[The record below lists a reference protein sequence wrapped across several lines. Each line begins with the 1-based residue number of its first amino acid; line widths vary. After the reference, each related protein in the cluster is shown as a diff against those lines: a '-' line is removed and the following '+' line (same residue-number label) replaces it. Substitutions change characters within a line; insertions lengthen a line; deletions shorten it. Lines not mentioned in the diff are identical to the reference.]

1 MKNLPTFLSSFFC
14 SPAKAGGHLRSLR
27 HSADGG
33 GQTRVQ
39 VMGPC
44 LRRGTV
50 LTGLGGA
57 LVAALVLAAPATAQ
71 DIAITNAKLVIGD
84 GSAPIE
90 GGTVVVRGGKVVAA
104 GAGVAVPAGVERVD
118 AGGRWVTPG
127 IVAAFSRVG
136 LVEVDAVTGTND
148 RNAPRTRFSAGL
160 DIAPAL
166 NPMGSPVS
174 VNRASGVTRAIVAPG
189 GSSNLFAGQGA
200 VVDLA
205 DDMDMV
211 TKPRALQFV
220 AFGEAGSA
228 KAGGSRAATFLLFR
242 EQLLAARSY
251 ARNPATFAEWGN
263 DAMIQRADADALVQ
277 VINGTTPLFVR
288 VDRAADIVNVLKL
301 RQEFP
306 ALKLVLVGV
315 TEGWLVARELAAA
328 KVPVL
333 VSPLTDLPS
342 SFEQLGAT
350 QSNAGRLKAAGV
362 DVSVGVFDDDD
373 AHKMGYAT
381 QYAGNLVGLARL
393 PGASGMTWDQAF
405 ASISSAPARAVGME
419 ASIGSLRPGRVGD
432 VVMWDNDP
440 LELGSRPTAIWIDG
454 KAQSLTTRQDR
465 LRDRYATP
473 SEGAL
478 PKAYDR

>member
-1 MKNLPTFLSSFFC
+1 M
-14 SPAKAGGHLRSLR
+14 
-27 HSADGG
+27 
-33 GQTRVQ
+33 
-39 VMGPC
+39 
-44 LRRGTV
+44 
-50 LTGLGGA
+50 GGA
-57 LVAALVLAAPATAQ
+57 LVAALALAAPAAAQ

-166 NPMGSPVS
+166 NPMGSPVA

-251 ARNPATFAEWGN
+251 ARNPATLAEWGN

-277 VINGTTPLFVR
+277 VINGTIPLFVR

-432 VVMWDNDP
+432 VVMWDTDP

>member
-1 MKNLPTFLSSFFC
+1 MIRALLLS
-14 SPAKAGGHLRSLR
+14 A
-27 HSADGG
+27 
-33 GQTRVQ
+33 
-39 VMGPC
+39 
-44 LRRGTV
+44 
-50 LTGLGGA
+50 
-57 LVAALVLAAPATAQ
+57 AALIAVPAAAQ

-84 GSAPIE
+84 GSAPID

-104 GAGVAVPAGVERVD
+104 GVGVAVPAGIERVD

-136 LVEVDAVTGTND
+136 LVEVDAVGGTND

-166 NPMGSPVS
+166 NPMGSPVA

-220 AFGEAGSA
+220 AFGEDGSA

-251 ARNPATFAEWGN
+251 ARNPATLAEWGN

-277 VINGTTPLFVR
+277 VINGVTPLFVR
-288 VDRAADIVNVLKL
+288 VDRASDILNVVKLKG
-301 RQEFP
+301 EFP

-381 QYAGNLVGLARL
+381 QYAGNLVGLARV

-432 VVMWDNDP
+432 VVVWDNDP

-473 SEGAL
+473 QEGAL

>member
-1 MKNLPTFLSSFFC
+1 MIRALLLS
-14 SPAKAGGHLRSLR
+14 A
-27 HSADGG
+27 
-33 GQTRVQ
+33 
-39 VMGPC
+39 
-44 LRRGTV
+44 
-50 LTGLGGA
+50 
-57 LVAALVLAAPATAQ
+57 AALIAAPAIAQ
-71 DIAITNAKLVIGD
+71 DIAITNARLVIGD
-84 GSAPIE
+84 GSAPVE

-104 GAGVAVPAGVERVD
+104 GAGVAVPAGIERVD
-118 AGGRWVTPG
+118 AEGRYVTPG

-136 LVEVDAVTGTND
+136 LVEVDAVGGTND
-148 RNAPRTRFSAGL
+148 RNALRTRFSAGL

-166 NPMGSPVS
+166 NPMGSPVA
-174 VNRASGVTRAIVAPG
+174 VNRASGITRAIVAPG

-251 ARNPATFAEWGN
+251 ARNPAALAEWGN
-263 DAMIQRADADALVQ
+263 DAMLQRADADALVR
-277 VINGTTPLFVR
+277 VIDGTTPLFVR

-306 ALKLVLVGV
+306 ALKLVLVGA
-315 TEGWLVARELAAA
+315 TEGWLVAREIAAA
-328 KVPVL
+328 RVPVL
-333 VSPLTDLPS
+333 VSPLTDLPGT
-342 SFEQLGAT
+342 FEQLGAT

-381 QYAGNLVGLARL
+381 QYAGNLVALTRL
-393 PGASGMTWDQAF
+393 PGASGMSWDQAF
-405 ASISSAPARAVGME
+405 AALTSAPARAVGME
-419 ASIGSLRPGRVGD
+419 SSIGSLRPGRVGD
-432 VVMWDNDP
+432 VVIWDNDP

-473 SEGAL
+473 GEGAL

>member
-1 MKNLPTFLSSFFC
+1 MSKPFTAFPSRLHRAKSRCPSFVRAFGV
-14 SPAKAGGHLRSLR
+14 SRLRS
-27 HSADGG
+27 
-33 GQTRVQ
+33 TRA
-39 VMGPC
+39 
-44 LRRGTV
+44 
-50 LTGLGGA
+50 GLGSA
-57 LVAALVLAAPATAQ
+57 LVAALAFAAPAAAQ

-84 GSAPIE
+84 GSAPID

-104 GAGVAVPAGVERVD
+104 GAGVAVPAGIERVD
-118 AGGRWVTPG
+118 AEGRYVTPG

-136 LVEVDAVTGTND
+136 LTEVDAVSGTND
-148 RNAPRTRFSAGL
+148 RSAPRTRFSAGL

-166 NPMGSPVS
+166 NPMGSPVA
-174 VNRASGVTRAIVAPG
+174 VNRASGVTRAIVAPS

-220 AFGEAGSA
+220 AFGEDGSA

-251 ARNPATFAEWGN
+251 ARNPAALAEWGN
-263 DAMIQRADADALVQ
+263 DAMLQRADAEALVRL
-277 VINGTTPLFVR
+277 IDGTTPLFVR

-301 RQEFP
+301 KGEFP
-306 ALKLVLVGV
+306 AMKLVLVGV
-315 TEGWLVARELAAA
+315 TDGWLVAREIAAA

-333 VSPLTDLPS
+333 VSPLSDLPD
-342 SFEQLGAT
+342 SFERLAAT

-381 QYAGNLVGLARL
+381 QYAGNLVGLARV

-419 ASIGSLRPGRVGD
+419 GSIGSLRPGRAGD
-432 VVMWDNDP
+432 VVIWDNDP

-473 SEGAL
+473 QEGAL

>member
-1 MKNLPTFLSSFFC
+1 MKYLLNAIS
-14 SPAKAGGHLRSLR
+14 HLRSSRAKSRDAKDGADVSRLR
-27 HSADGG
+27 S
-33 GQTRVQ
+33 TR
-39 VMGPC
+39 
-44 LRRGTV
+44 
-50 LTGLGGA
+50 TGLGGA
-57 LVAALVLAAPATAQ
+57 LVAALALAVPAAGQ

-84 GSAPIE
+84 GSAPID
-90 GGTVVVRGGKVVAA
+90 GGTVVVRGGKIVAA
-104 GAGVAVPAGVERVD
+104 GAGVAVPAGIERVD

-136 LVEVDAVTGTND
+136 LVEVDAVGGTND

-166 NPMGSPVS
+166 NPMGSPVA
-174 VNRASGVTRAIVAPG
+174 VNRAAGVTRAIVAPG

-220 AFGEAGSA
+220 AFGEDGSA

-251 ARNPATFAEWGN
+251 ARNPATLAEWGN

-277 VINGTTPLFVR
+277 VINGATPLFVR
-288 VDRAADIVNVLKL
+288 VDRAADIINVLKL

-315 TEGWLVARELAAA
+315 TEGWMVARELAAA

-381 QYAGNLVGLARL
+381 QYAGNLVGLTRV

-405 ASISSAPARAVGME
+405 ASISSAPARAVGMDG
-419 ASIGSLRPGRVGD
+419 SIGSLRPGRVGD
-432 VVMWDNDP
+432 VVVWDNDP

-478 PKAYDR
+478 PKAFDR

>member
-1 MKNLPTFLSSFFC
+1 MMRGLLLS
-14 SPAKAGGHLRSLR
+14 AA
-27 HSADGG
+27 
-33 GQTRVQ
+33 
-39 VMGPC
+39 
-44 LRRGTV
+44 
-50 LTGLGGA
+50 A
-57 LVAALVLAAPATAQ
+57 LLAVPVAAQ
-71 DIAITNAKLVIGD
+71 DVSIINAKLVIGD
-84 GSAPIE
+84 GSAPID
-90 GGTVVVRGGKVVAA
+90 GGAVVVRGGKVVAA
-104 GAGVAVPAGVERVD
+104 GARVAVPANIPVID
-118 AGGRWVTPG
+118 AEGRWVTPG

-148 RNAPRTRFSAGL
+148 RSAPRTRFSAGL

-166 NPMGSPVS
+166 NPMGSPVA
-174 VNRASGVTRAIVAPG
+174 VNRAAGVTRAIVAPG
-189 GSSNLFAGQGA
+189 SSSNLFAGQGA

-220 AFGEAGSA
+220 AFGEDGSA

-251 ARNPATFAEWGN
+251 ARGSATLAEWGN
-263 DAMIQRADADALVQ
+263 DALIQRADADALVR
-277 VINGTTPLFVR
+277 VIDGTTPLFVR

-306 ALKLVLVGV
+306 ALKLVLVGA
-315 TEGWLVARELAAA
+315 TDGWLVAREIAAA

-381 QYAGNLVGLARL
+381 QYAGNLVGLTRV
-393 PGASGMTWDQAF
+393 PGASGLSWDQAF
-405 ASISSAPARAVGME
+405 AAISSAPARAVGME
-419 ASIGSLRPGRVGD
+419 GSIGSLRPGRVGD
-432 VVMWDNDP
+432 VLIWDGDP
-440 LELGSRPTAIWIDG
+440 LELGSRPTAVWIDG
-454 KAQSLTTRQDR
+454 KRQSLTTRQDR

-473 SEGAL
+473 QEGAL

>member
-1 MKNLPTFLSSFFC
+1 M
-14 SPAKAGGHLRSLR
+14 
-27 HSADGG
+27 
-33 GQTRVQ
+33 
-39 VMGPC
+39 
-44 LRRGTV
+44 
-50 LTGLGGA
+50 
-57 LVAALVLAAPATAQ
+57 VAALALAAPAAAQ

-166 NPMGSPVS
+166 NPMGSPVA

-251 ARNPATFAEWGN
+251 ARNPATLAEWGN

-277 VINGTTPLFVR
+277 VINGTIPLFVR

-432 VVMWDNDP
+432 VVMWDTDP

>member
-1 MKNLPTFLSSFFC
+1 MMNLLSSI
-14 SPAKAGGHLRSLR
+14 AHLRSSRAKSRDVKAGASVSRLR
-27 HSADGG
+27 T
-33 GQTRVQ
+33 TR
-39 VMGPC
+39 
-44 LRRGTV
+44 
-50 LTGLGGA
+50 TGFGGA
-57 LVAALVLAAPATAQ
+57 LIAALALAAPVHAQ

-118 AGGRWVTPG
+118 AQGRYVTPG

-136 LVEVDAVTGTND
+136 LTEVDAVTGTND

-166 NPMGSPVS
+166 NPMGSPVA

-211 TKPRALQFV
+211 TRPRALQYV
-220 AFGEAGSA
+220 AFGEDGSA
-228 KAGGSRAATFLLFR
+228 KAGGSRAALFLLFR

-251 ARNPATFAEWGN
+251 ARNPATLAEWGN
-263 DAMIQRADADALVQ
+263 DAMIQRADADALVR
-277 VINGTTPLFVR
+277 VIDGTTPLFVR
-288 VDRAADIVNVLKL
+288 VDRAVDIVNVLKL
-301 RQEFP
+301 KSEFP

-315 TEGWLVARELAAA
+315 TEGWLVARDIAAA

-381 QYAGNLVGLARL
+381 QYAGNLVGLARV
-393 PGASGMTWDQAF
+393 PGASGLTWDQAF
-405 ASISSAPARAVGME
+405 AAISSVPARAVGME
-419 ASIGSLRPGRVGD
+419 GSIGSLRPGRVGD
-432 VVMWDNDP
+432 VVIWDNDP